1 MKVRYVLI
9 ICLMSL
15 IINIV
20 SIYNFR
26 LGFVSLFFLLITFI
40 PSLYDKMSS
49 RASKVKESERSFATR
64 QMAVYGSQR
73 VTRVM
78 NKIAMIDGLV
88 VVYAMSTGAVW
99 LQLNDSGNTGEF
111 ISDKL
116 NLGPMIGIAQTLSKV
131 GWIVF
136 IFSLILVT
144 IYTIQ
149 LMRSSAIF
157 TKKYNK

>member
-1 MKVRYVLI
+1 MKARYVLI

-40 PSLYDKMSS
+40 PSLYDKMSR
-49 RASKVKESERSFATR
+49 RASKVKESEKSFATR
-64 QMAVYGSQR
+64 QMAGYGSQR

-78 NKIAMIDGLV
+78 NKIAMIIGLIA
-88 VVYAMSTGAVW
+88 VYAMSAGAVW
-99 LQLNDSGNTGEF
+99 LQINDSGNTGEF
-111 ISDKL
+111 ISDEL

-157 TKKYNK
+157 TKKYK